1 MRTKAGILVSHCPPP
16 STPLC
21 GPGLKI
27 WKGGVHATK
36 IMIHYQYKFL
46 GVHFVQFKEEKLIQL
61 GHFFPGEKQNF
72 VYHKDFARRRVT

>member
-1 MRTKAGILVSHCPPP
+1 M
-16 STPLC
+16 
-21 GPGLKI
+21 
-27 WKGGVHATK
+27 K

-46 GVHFVQFKEEKLIQL
+46 GVLFVQFKEEKLIQL